1 MKKILTIGLT
11 LLVTACAS
19 SEVTTVAPD
28 AKGQYQAVLD
38 SKYSR
43 QFTDIT
49 AQAVRQRFTAGLLMA
64 SVDIKNEDLSRK
76 VLQYKFLWFD
86 RDGFEVQ
93 PDGRPWTPLT
103 MLGEETKT
111 VQALAPQS
119 NVVTFKI
126 QIEER

>member
-1 MKKILTIGLT
+1 MKRILTIGLT

-43 QFTDIT
+43 QFPDIT

-93 PDGRPWTPLT
+93 PDSRPWTPLT